1 MQAKVLNLSYKVVF
15 ELCREAIL
23 KSNFKVKCVDSDE
36 GQIICFSRDLI
47 EIERIIIIRIK
58 ELAPHQVEVEVE
70 SRYAGREY
78 ISTYERVDEKV
89 FIKHLSMI
97 FK

>member
-58 ELAPHQVEVEVE
+58 ELAAHQVEVE